1 MYAAH
6 KRKRGTSSSHQWEF
20 CIEIALCYL
29 YVQQGIKKL
38 EFAIPRYATN
48 EQPNE
53 AALKNRMLYIVD
65 MCKAA
70 NDVKGLCVQQ
80 MMHKE
85 ECVGS
90 VFWIL
95 HYESAG
101 VDVSCGIDLV
111 FLVMPLTL
119 WGDDEWEMFSS
130 CREH

>member
-6 KRKRGTSSSHQWEF
+6 ERKRGTSSSHQWEF
-20 CIEIALCYL
+20 RIEIVLCYL
-29 YVQQGIKKL
+29 HVQQGI
-38 EFAIPRYATN
+38 YATN

-95 HYESAG
+95 HYKAAG
-101 VDVSCGIDLV
+101 VDVSRSTDLV

-119 WGDDEWEMFSS
+119 RGDDECQMFLSCHEHCGEANQWEY
-130 CREH
+130 